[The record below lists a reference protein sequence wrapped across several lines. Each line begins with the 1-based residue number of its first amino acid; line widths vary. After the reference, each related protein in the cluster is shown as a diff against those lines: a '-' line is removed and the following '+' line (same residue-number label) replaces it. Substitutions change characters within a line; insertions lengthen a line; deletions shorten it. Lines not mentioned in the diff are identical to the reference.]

1 MSTAG
6 LEELRARIDE
16 LDETVIVAL
25 AERFVLSRQTLD
37 RKYGA
42 VHDPVREAAVLD
54 HVADLA
60 ERCGMAPG
68 HAMLLYEVVLRV
80 SAEIQDQSTTNNSV

>member
-1 MSTAG
+1 VSTAG

-16 LDETVIVAL
+16 LDETIIVAL
-25 AERFVLSRQTLD
+25 AERLVLSRQTLD

-68 HAMLLYEVVLRV
+68 HAILLYEVVLRV

>member
-1 MSTAG
+1 VSTAG

-16 LDETVIVAL
+16 LDETIIVAL
-25 AERFVLSRQTLD
+25 AERLVLSRQTLD
-37 RKYGA
+37 RKHGA

-68 HAMLLYEVVLRV
+68 HAILLYEVVLRV